1 MRELKVWDMDEID
14 MRQPFTVENQAE
26 PEVDFSLEEFDHYCE
41 LLEKLLMELENENW
55 TVAEEIRSEPAMG
68 SASQHSNLEEYLD
81 EFDWH
86 EIRGMR
92 TLFGITDWLYAD
104 MSVEVNVDPF
114 RYSEVLVDEAPP
126 EEPPDLF
133 SEADQRD
140 LLLRERN
147 IRDLRSIQ
155 KIILLEEEL
164 ELSLDETLARVLSF
178 YGRFVPFC
186 GTN

>member
-1 MRELKVWDMDEID
+1 MDEID
-14 MRQPFTVENQAE
+14 MRQPFTVEMQAE

-41 LLEKLLMELENENW
+41 LFEKLLMELENENW
-55 TVAEEIRSEPAMG
+55 TVTEEICSEPAVG
-68 SASQHSNLEEYLD
+68 SASQHSNLDDYLD

-92 TLFGITDWLYAD
+92 TFFGITDWLDAD
-104 MSVEVNVDPF
+104 TSVEVNVDPS
-114 RYSEVLVDEAPP
+114 RYNEVLVDKAPP
-126 EEPPDLF
+126 EEPLDLF
-133 SEADQRD
+133 SEADRRD

-178 YGRFVPFC
+178 YGRFVPFD